1 MFNMPSGAVNDP
13 NAPFN
18 EDGVY
23 STEDYTTYTI
33 TVEVELNT
41 LEYDAET
48 YIPSLLKEK
57 LVDEELGES
66 IITIRMEKICL

>member
-1 MFNMPSGAVNDP
+1 
-13 NAPFN
+13 
-18 EDGVY
+18 VY

-48 YIPSLLKEK
+48 YIPTLLKEK

-66 IITIRMEKICL
+66 IIKIRMEKK

>member
-18 EDGVY
+18 DDGVY
-23 STEDYTTYTI
+23 SNEDYTTYTI

-66 IITIRMEKICL
+66 IITIRMEKK

>member
-18 EDGVY
+18 DDGVY
-23 STEDYTTYTI
+23 SNEDYTTYTI

-48 YIPSLLKEK
+48 YIPTLLKEK

-66 IITIRMEKICL
+66 IIKIRMEKK

>member
-18 EDGVY
+18 DDGVY
-23 STEDYTTYTI
+23 SNEDYTTYTI

-41 LEYDAET
+41 LEYDAEI

-66 IITIRMEKICL
+66 IITIRMEKK

>member
-23 STEDYTTYTI
+23 SNEDYTTYTI

-48 YIPSLLKEK
+48 YIPTLLKEK

-66 IITIRMEKICL
+66 IIKIRMEKK